1 MCCIHNVVRTGGSDG
16 SGGGVGG
23 AMGGANATG
32 ASGGGSGHYDLD
44 DFVDE
49 SVIEEKQDFG
59 DLVRSKLA
67 SEHKRTSMVSGFE
80 VREICLAFKSW
91 DVFRPKFL
99 FRNLERACPFLKSL
113 IALCR

>member
-1 MCCIHNVVRTGGSDG
+1 MSDGGSG
-16 SGGGVGG
+16 GGGGVGG

-32 ASGGGSGHYDLD
+32 NSGGGSGHYDLD

-67 SEHKRTSMVSGFE
+67 SEHKRTSTVSGFE
-80 VREICLAFKSW
+80 VRGICLAFKSRN
-91 DVFRPKFL
+91 VFRSKLP
-99 FRNLERACPFLKSL
+99 FRNLERACLL
-113 IALCR
+113 LRYLVALCR